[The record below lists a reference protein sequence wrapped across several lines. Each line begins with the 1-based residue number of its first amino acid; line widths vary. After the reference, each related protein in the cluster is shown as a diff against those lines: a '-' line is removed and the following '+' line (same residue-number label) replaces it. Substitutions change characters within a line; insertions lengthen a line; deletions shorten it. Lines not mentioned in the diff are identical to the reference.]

1 MKEKEIGIVDNY
13 FNQIGVASI
22 KITSGSLSIGDTVH
36 FLGSTTDFEQ
46 KIESMQVDH
55 EAVEKV
61 SKGKMAGIKTNDR
74 VRKLDKILKV
84 IE

>member
-1 MKEKEIGIVDNY
+1 MKEEEIGIVDNY
-13 FNQIGVASI
+13 FNKVGVAAI
-22 KITSGSLSIGDTVH
+22 KITAGSLFIGDTVH

-61 SKGKMAGIKTNDR
+61 SKGEMAGIKTNGR
-74 VRKLDKILKV
+74 VRELDKVLKV